1 MAQLKP
7 VTIVDVAREA
17 GVSYSTVS
25 RVVNNK
31 DYIVPEKRARVLAAI
46 ERLGYVP
53 NIQARKLAGGRAQV
67 VGLVL
72 HDLWS
77 SYAVEIL
84 RGIDA
89 ELASEQYDLM
99 LYTSHGRPATESV
112 YVSTLTQ
119 GLAEGLL
126 LLLPRGL
133 SAYIGG
139 LTERQFPYV
148 LIDHEGVPGVER
160 AVGATN
166 RQGAYDATRH
176 LLALGHRRI
185 GFITGKLEVGASKD
199 RLAGYRAA
207 LEACDTPIDEALIV
221 QGDFLRPRA
230 QEAARQL
237 LQRTPTPT
245 AIFASNDVSAFGV
258 MDVARERGLA
268 IPDDL
273 SVVGFDDIPEAANV
287 HPALTTVRQPL
298 EEMGRVAA
306 RMLLR
311 MMREHERPSERLE
324 LPTELIVRS
333 STARCPRQPLIAPD
347 KTPRVK

>member
-1 MAQLKP
+1 MAQHKP
-7 VTIVDVAREA
+7 VTIIDVAREA

-53 NIQARKLAGGRAQV
+53 NVQARKLAGGRARV
-67 VGLVL
+67 VGLVV

-89 ELASEQYDLM
+89 ELASQQYDLM
-99 LYTSHGRPATESV
+99 LYTSHGRAATESV

-133 SAYIGG
+133 SAYIAG
-139 LTERQFPYV
+139 LTKHRFPYV
-148 LIDHEGVPGVER
+148 LIDHEGVPGV
-160 AVGATN
+160 APAIGATN

-176 LLALGHRRI
+176 LLEFGHRRI
-185 GFITGKLEVGASKD
+185 GFITGKLDVGASRD
-199 RLAGYRAA
+199 RLAGYHAA
-207 LEACDTPIDEALIV
+207 LREYDCAVDEALIV
-221 QGDFLRPRA
+221 EGDFLRPRA
-230 QEAARQL
+230 QAAARQL
-237 LQRTPTPT
+237 LELTPPPT

-258 MDVARERGLA
+258 MDVARKRGLR
-268 IPDDL
+268 IPSEL
-273 SVVGFDDIPEAANV
+273 SIVGFDDIPEAANV
-287 HPALTTVRQPL
+287 HPSLTTVRQPL
-298 EEMGRVAA
+298 EDMGRVAA
-306 RMLLR
+306 RTLLAL
-311 MMREHERPSERLE
+311 MREQQPPAERVE
-324 LPTELIVRS
+324 LPTELIVRA
-333 STARCPRQPLIAPD
+333 STARLRRHARRTISP
-347 KTPRVK
+347 

>member
-1 MAQLKP
+1 MT
-7 VTIVDVAREA
+7 VTRPATIMDVAREA

-31 DYIVPEKRARVLAAI
+31 DYIVPDKRARVLEAI

-67 VGLVL
+67 VGLVV

-89 ELASEQYDLM
+89 ELAAEQYDLM
-99 LYTSHGRPATESV
+99 LYTSHGRAATESV
-112 YVSTLTQ
+112 YVSNLTQ

-133 SAYIGG
+133 SAYITG
-139 LTERQFPYV
+139 LSQRQFPYV
-148 LIDHEGVPGVER
+148 LIDHEGVPGIAP
-160 AVGATN
+160 AVGARN
-166 RQGAYDATRH
+166 RDGAYSATQH

-185 GFITGKLEVGASKD
+185 GFITGTMQVGASRD
-199 RLAGYRAA
+199 RLDGYRAA
-207 LEACDTPIDEALIV
+207 LDDYTVAFDPTLVVE
-221 QGDFLRPRA
+221 GDFLKPRA
-230 QEAARQL
+230 IEAARL
-237 LQRTPTPT
+237 LLSRRQRPS

-258 MDVARERGLA
+258 MEVARERGLR

-273 SVVGFDDIPEAANV
+273 SLVGFDDIPEAANV
-287 HPALTTVRQPL
+287 HPPLTTVRQPL

-306 RMLLR
+306 RTLLTA
-311 MMREHERPSERLE
+311 MRKTDRVSERVE
-324 LPTELIVRS
+324 LPTQLLVRA
-333 STARCPRQPLIAPD
+333 STSVAKEVIE
-347 KTPRVK
+347 

>member
-1 MAQLKP
+1 MAQHKP
-7 VTIVDVAREA
+7 VTIVDVAREP

-31 DYIVPEKRARVLAAI
+31 QHIAAEKRPRVLAAI

-99 LYTSHGRPATESV
+99 LYTSHGRAATQSV

-139 LTERQFPYV
+139 LTER
-148 LIDHEGVPGVER
+148 
-160 AVGATN
+160 
-166 RQGAYDATRH
+166 
-176 LLALGHRRI
+176 
-185 GFITGKLEVGASKD
+185 
-199 RLAGYRAA
+199 
-207 LEACDTPIDEALIV
+207 
-221 QGDFLRPRA
+221 
-230 QEAARQL
+230 
-237 LQRTPTPT
+237 RT
-245 AIFASNDVSAFGV
+245 
-258 MDVARERGLA
+258 
-268 IPDDL
+268 
-273 SVVGFDDIPEAANV
+273 
-287 HPALTTVRQPL
+287 
-298 EEMGRVAA
+298 
-306 RMLLR
+306 
-311 MMREHERPSERLE
+311 
-324 LPTELIVRS
+324 
-333 STARCPRQPLIAPD
+333 C
-347 KTPRVK
+347 